1 MTEHLTTMT
10 QTIQICMAQLNL
22 KVGDLDNNTQHI
34 IETIETARDELK
46 ADIVLFPELAVTGY
60 LPEDLLL
67 RDDFMTKTAEAVHA
81 ITAACTGIEVIL
93 SYPKRDNGKLMNA
106 SAWIRNKE
114 IIAEHFKAQLPNLGL
129 LDEKRYFKRGNQTTL
144 VQYKGITFGLLICE
158 DLWHE
163 EPIAQASAAGAQCI
177 LSPNASPFH
186 SEKLSIR
193 NQLLQN
199 HAHHHKTSI
208 IYVNTVSGQDEFLF
222 DGQSTAIDRDGS
234 VAAKAP
240 AFREALLMVELK
252 PDATVVHQPLEE
264 QPLEALIYEG
274 LVLATRDY
282 IRKNGFFGAII
293 GLSGGIDS
301 ALTLAIAVDALG
313 AENVHAVMMPSQYTA
328 SISLEDAKAQAQTM
342 RTQYDIVPIK
352 LIYESFM
359 QELNPLFS
367 GYQPDITE
375 ENLQSRI
382 RGTLLMALS
391 NKTRKLVLAT
401 GNKSEMATGYTT
413 LYGDMAGGFSVL
425 KDVYKTMVYALARYR
440 NTISLVIPERV
451 ITRPPSAEL
460 APDQLDQDSLPP
472 YEVLDVIIKG
482 FVEDDLSV
490 DAIVAQGFDEATV
503 RKVIQLIQRN
513 EYKRR
518 QSAPGIRVTRRAFG
532 RNRRYPMTSGFK
544 Y

>member
-1 MTEHLTTMT
+1 
-10 QTIQICMAQLNL
+10 
-22 KVGDLDNNTQHI
+22 
-34 IETIETARDELK
+34 
-46 ADIVLFPELAVTGY
+46 
-60 LPEDLLL
+60 
-67 RDDFMTKTAEAVHA
+67 
-81 ITAACTGIEVIL
+81 
-93 SYPKRDNGKLMNA
+93 
-106 SAWIRNKE
+106 
-114 IIAEHFKAQLPNLGL
+114 
-129 LDEKRYFKRGNQTTL
+129 
-144 VQYKGITFGLLICE
+144 
-158 DLWHE
+158 
-163 EPIAQASAAGAQCI
+163 
-177 LSPNASPFH
+177 
-186 SEKLSIR
+186 
-193 NQLLQN
+193 
-199 HAHHHKTSI
+199 
-208 IYVNTVSGQDEFLF
+208 
-222 DGQSTAIDRDGS
+222 
-234 VAAKAP
+234 
-240 AFREALLMVELK
+240 
-252 PDATVVHQPLEE
+252 
-264 QPLEALIYEG
+264 
-274 LVLATRDY
+274 
-282 IRKNGFFGAII
+282 
-293 GLSGGIDS
+293 
-301 ALTLAIAVDALG
+301 LAIAVDALG